1 MSDFEVWGLG
11 FEWGLGFGPVWGLEW
26 GDWFVCVRV
35 LYVTCV
41 VHYFNQGAKGLEF
54 GQKTFKEL
62 VNDYA
67 DAVYSSMFSGLDANR
82 NWLTKAD
89 FLLVVDAGVKGHFPS
104 ELLDG
109 VPRLQLERTI
119 LQAVEIQEGSYF
131 LDELA

>member
-1 MSDFEVWGLG
+1 MARRL
-11 FEWGLGFGPVWGLEW
+11 
-26 GDWFVCVRV
+26 
-35 LYVTCV
+35 
-41 VHYFNQGAKGLEF
+41 
-54 GQKTFKEL
+54 FKEL

-89 FLLVVDAGVKGHFPS
+89 FLLVVDAGVVGHFPS

-109 VPRLQLERTI
+109 VPQLQLERKI

-131 LDELA
+131 LEEPTNFEKLFRSRCGAFSYTCKEEALFADTVASRQKAMMKIG